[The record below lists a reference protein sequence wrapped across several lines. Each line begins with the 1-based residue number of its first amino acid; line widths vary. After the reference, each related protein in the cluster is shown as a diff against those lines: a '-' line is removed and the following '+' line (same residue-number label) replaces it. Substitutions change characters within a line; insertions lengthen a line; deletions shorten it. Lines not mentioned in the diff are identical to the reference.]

1 MFFQDVEKTHLV
13 NRLIG
18 GVWLVISPRL
28 VMGGGRCCNC
38 RPTVVFFSVSVVL
51 LVAISCLI
59 MSFVGATVWTLPW
72 LSELNEWAYGLVVY
86 GMVTDV
92 LSIMAAAFLIVG
104 IRATV
109 IPEPDH

>member
-28 VMGGGRCCNC
+28 VMGGGRCCKC
-38 RPTVVFFSVSVVL
+38 QTAGLFFSVSVVL

-59 MSFVGATVWTLPW
+59 TSFVGAVVWTLPW
-72 LSELNEWAYGLVVY
+72 LSELNEWVYGLVVY
-86 GMVTDV
+86 GMITDV
-92 LSIMAAAFLIVG
+92 LSVMAAAFLVIG